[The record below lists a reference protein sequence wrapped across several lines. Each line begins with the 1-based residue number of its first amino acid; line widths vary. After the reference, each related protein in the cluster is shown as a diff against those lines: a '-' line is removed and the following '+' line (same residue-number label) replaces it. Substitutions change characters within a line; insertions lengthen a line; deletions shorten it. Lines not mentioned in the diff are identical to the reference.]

1 MAHETRRRGQKP
13 ASPLEARRA
22 TLKDVARV
30 AGVSPMTVSN
40 VVNET
45 RRGYNDETRDKVLR
59 AVSQIGYRPDTAAR
73 SLRTSRHM
81 SVGMLVVAGGSRF
94 LSDPYITNLL
104 GGLCQGLNQAGYSLV
119 LQGLQQDELA
129 IASLI
134 QQRQT
139 DGLCI
144 LMSGDFDASPATR
157 AMVEQARQPVILFQQ
172 TGEYRDQ
179 DICVLRQDDFD
190 GGRAL
195 CAHVLDR
202 GAKSL
207 VAIVPQLD
215 WPAMKAR
222 LAGMRHEAKAA
233 GSRARLTVITS
244 TDETPMATEAALDT
258 FLREGGRCDA
268 VLAGNDQMA
277 IACYRL
283 LQRRG
288 LSVPADVML
297 TGFNGFDFLDYFST
311 RLTSVRSPAHE
322 LGALGAHHMVRRIE
336 AGRFDASSVVLPVA
350 LLNGATT

>member
-1 MAHETRRRGQKP
+1 MAVETRRRGRKP
-13 ASPLEARRA
+13 AGPLAARRA

-45 RRGYNDETRDKVLR
+45 QRGYNEETRDKVLR
-59 AVSQIGYRPDTAAR
+59 AVAQINYRPDTAAR

-81 SVGMLVVAGGSRF
+81 SVGMLVVRGGSRF
-94 LSDPYITNLL
+94 LADPYITNLL
-104 GGLCQGLNQAGYSLV
+104 DGLCQGLNQAGYSLV
-119 LQGLQQDELA
+119 LQGLQPNQLTS
-129 IASLI
+129 ASLI

-144 LMSGDFDASPATR
+144 LMSGDFHASAATR
-157 AMVEQARQPVILFQQ
+157 AMVEHARQPVVLFQQ
-172 TGEYRDQ
+172 PGEYRDR

-195 CAHVLDR
+195 CAHVLER
-202 GAKSL
+202 GARAL
-207 VAIVPQLD
+207 VAVVPLLD

-222 LAGMRHEAKAA
+222 LAGMRHHVETHGEEAKF
-233 GSRARLTVITS
+233 TVVTS

-258 FLREGGRCDA
+258 FLRGGGRCDA

-288 LSVPADVML
+288 LAVPGNVLL

-311 RLTSVRSPAHE
+311 RLTTVRSPAHE
-322 LGALGAHHMVRRIE
+322 LGELGAHHMVRRIE
-336 AGRFDASSVVLPVA
+336 TGRFDDSSVVLPVS